1 MKFLKIFKIPA
12 IDKLAQY
19 RKSLLENLRA
29 ALAEQFSS
37 EILKD
42 NSIEGQA
49 KTFRLWVLISGVTLL
64 ICALSNSSATT
75 GSSPTG
81 PQSESTDITAQI
93 PDGMLVVPIQAANY
107 STLDPLLDRH
117 AWADIYLPS
126 LDGSRGLR
134 IAESVPL
141 IRAPQNRQH
150 LAALIPEGE
159 PSPLLS
165 ISDPVIV
172 ILRSSPKKRVGRDQP
187 AAPDR
192 HTKGPLRRETRSQ
205 LHLIEET
212 EITNE
217 TE

>member
-1 MKFLKIFKIPA
+1 MKFLMKFKIPGT
-12 IDKLAQY
+12 DTFAQF
-19 RKSLLENLRA
+19 RKSLLGNLRA
-29 ALAEQFSS
+29 ALADRFSS
-37 EILKD
+37 EALKD

-49 KTFRLWVLISGVTLL
+49 RTFRLWVLISGVTLL

-75 GSSPTG
+75 GSSPVA
-81 PQSESTDITAQI
+81 PQSESIDITAQI
-93 PDGMLVVPIQAANY
+93 PAGLLVVPIQAANY
-107 STLDPLLDRH
+107 STLDPLLNQH
-117 AWADIYLPS
+117 SWADIYLPS

-134 IAESVPL
+134 IAESIPV
-141 IRAPQNRQH
+141 IRTSQNRQH

-172 ILRSSPKKRVGRDQP
+172 ILRSSPKKRAGRGQP
-187 AAPDR
+187 ATLDR
-192 HTKGPLRRETRSQ
+192 KQAGPLRRETRSQ